1 MTKCSTAARFRST
14 CSIPAPTSG
23 SRNRRRTS
31 KARGNGER
39 LRCAIFNISY
49 CSSALF
55 QGMATSAEG
64 SKPAVKVFVATTVML
79 TFISFWR
86 ASAIVLADLASSA
99 YYAGGD
105 AEKVI
110 GKSAPWFILGVM
122 LFSYAVRAL
131 YIESSSMFVRGG
143 VYRVVKEAM
152 GGTLAKFSVS
162 ALLFDYVLTGPISA
176 VSAGQ
181 YLAGFI
187 KDMGDYFHRPLH
199 FSDDHFAAGLAVLVV
214 FYFWWKNTQGMHESS
229 QKALQIMIITTVMVV
244 ILIIWCTI
252 TVLRAPIQLPPS
264 PLQPGVIPLNK
275 ESLGWLNGTWFAH
288 LTWIILFVGFGHS
301 VLAMSGEE
309 TLAQV
314 NREIEHPKLKN
325 LEKTGLVIFVYS
337 LLFTSLVSVFA
348 VMMIPDKVRPDYFA
362 NLIGGIAM
370 YLAGP
375 IVLKLLFHGFVVVVG
390 VLILAGAQNTSIVGA
405 NGVLNRVA
413 EDGVLTDWFQ
423 KPQPKYGTSYRIINM
438 IVGMQLLTIILS
450 KGNVYVLAGLY
461 AFGVIWSFALKSL
474 AVLVLRYTEP
484 ENRQWKVP
492 GNVHVGGKEV
502 PLGLILISAVLLITA
517 LVNLFTKSEATI
529 AGVTFSAV
537 FFALFTYSEHR
548 VAKERH
554 GKPENLDQFRVYGNQ
569 ELGSGALGV
578 RPGNILVAVRDPRNL
593 YYLRDVLRNTDTNR
607 QDVVVM
613 TARLYHREHS
623 FSGSAVVEASQV
635 FDHYEQELFTA
646 AVAVAEKEGKPVS
659 LLVVPATDV
668 FEAII
673 VTAQRL
679 DASRIVCGFSNKLT
693 PDEQAKS
700 LGDAWERLPEPRPRL
715 ILEIHE
721 PNGKI
726 HEYPLGPHAP
736 RMRTQDLELM
746 HKVWL
751 DITSDPK
758 YCGAHHYHIVA
769 VALEELRREL
779 NSDQRSEILQKLLD
793 EMHRDEA
800 PGRG

>member
-1 MTKCSTAARFRST
+1 MSS
-14 CSIPAPTSG
+14 SIPSI
-23 SRNRRRTS
+23 RR
-31 KARGNGER
+31 
-39 LRCAIFNISY
+39 
-49 CSSALF
+49 
-55 QGMATSAEG
+55 
-64 SKPAVKVFVATTVML
+64 PAVKVFVATTVML

-110 GKSAPWFILGVM
+110 GKSAPWFILAVM
-122 LFSYAVRAL
+122 LFSYCVRAL

-187 KDMGDYFHRPLH
+187 EDIGRYVHHPLAFSEDH
-199 FSDDHFAAGLAVLVV
+199 FSAGFAVLIVL
-214 FYFWWKNTQGMHESS
+214 YFWWKNIQGIHESS
-229 QKALQIMIITTVMVV
+229 EKALQIMIVTTVMVV

-252 TVLRAPIQLPPS
+252 TVFSAPVQLPPN
-264 PLQPGVIPLNK
+264 PLHPGIIPLNK
-275 ESLGWLNGTWFAH
+275 ESLGWLNGTWISH
-288 LTWIILFVGFGHS
+288 LTWIIMFVGFGHS

-337 LLFTSLVSVFA
+337 LLFTSLVSFFA
-348 VMMIPDKVRPDYFA
+348 VMIIPDKVRPDYFA

-370 YLAGP
+370 YLVGP
-375 IVLKLLFHGFVVVVG
+375 TVLKLFFHGFVVLVG

-423 KPQPKYGTSYRIINM
+423 KPQRRYGTSYRIINL
-438 IVGMQLLTIILS
+438 IVGLQLLTIILS
-450 KGNVYVLAGLY
+450 RGNVYLLAALY

-492 GNVHVGGKEV
+492 GNLHIGGREV
-502 PLGLILISAVLLITA
+502 PLGLIVISGVLLTTA

-537 FFALFTYSEHR
+537 FFAIFAYSEHR
-548 VAKERH
+548 VTKERH

-593 YYLRDVLRNTDTNR
+593 YYLRDILRTTDTIR

-646 AVAVAEKEGKPVS
+646 AVAAAEKEGKPVS

-679 DASRIVCGFSNKLT
+679 DSSRIVCGLSNKLT
-693 PDEQAKS
+693 SDEQAK
-700 LGDAWERLPEPRPRL
+700 LTGDAWERLPEPRPRL
-715 ILEIHE
+715 TLEVHE
-721 PNGKI
+721 RSGKI
-726 HEYPLGPHAP
+726 REFPLGPHAP
-736 RMRTQDLELM
+736 RMRPQDLELM
-746 HKVWL
+746 HNVWL
-751 DITSDPK
+751 DVTTDPK

-769 VALEELRREL
+769 LALEELRREL
-779 NSDQRSEILQKLLD
+779 KSDQRAEVLAKLLD
-793 EMHRDEA
+793 EMHRDESLKGETKG
-800 PGRG
+800 PDC

>member
-1 MTKCSTAARFRST
+1 M
-14 CSIPAPTSG
+14 
-23 SRNRRRTS
+23 RR
-31 KARGNGER
+31 
-39 LRCAIFNISY
+39 
-49 CSSALF
+49 
-55 QGMATSAEG
+55 
-64 SKPAVKVFVATTVML
+64 PAVKVFVATTVML

-110 GKSAPWFILGVM
+110 GKSAPWFILAVM
-122 LFSYAVRAL
+122 LFSYCVRAL

-181 YLAGFI
+181 YLAGFVEDI
-187 KDMGDYFHRPLH
+187 GKYVHHPLVFSEDH
-199 FSDDHFAAGLAVLVV
+199 FSAGFAILIVL
-214 FYFWWKNTQGMHESS
+214 YFWWKNIQGIHESS
-229 QKALQIMIITTVMVV
+229 QKALQIMIVTTVMVV

-252 TVLRAPIQLPPS
+252 TVFSAPVQLPPN
-264 PLQPGVIPLNK
+264 PLHPGVVPLNK
-275 ESLGWLNGTWFAH
+275 ESLGWLNGNWISHF
-288 LTWIILFVGFGHS
+288 TWIIMFVGFGHS

-325 LEKTGLVIFVYS
+325 LEKTGLVIFIYS
-337 LLFTSLVSVFA
+337 LLFTSLVSFFA
-348 VMMIPDKVRPDYFA
+348 VMIIPDKVRPDYFA
-362 NLIGGIAM
+362 NLIGGIAI
-370 YLAGP
+370 YLVGP
-375 IVLKLLFHGFVVVVG
+375 TVLKLFFHGFVVLVG

-423 KPQPKYGTSYRIINM
+423 KPQTRYGTSYRIINL

-450 KGNVYVLAGLY
+450 RGNVYVLAGLY

-492 GNVHVGGKEV
+492 GNVHIGGREV

-537 FFALFTYSEHR
+537 FFAIFTYSEHR

-593 YYLRDVLRNTDTNR
+593 YYLRDILRTTDTAR

-673 VTAQRL
+673 VTAHRL
-679 DASRIVCGFSNKLT
+679 DSSRIVCGVSNKLT
-693 PDEQAKS
+693 SDEQAK
-700 LGDAWERLPEPRPRL
+700 LTGDAWERLPEPRPRL
-715 ILEIHE
+715 TLEVHE
-721 PNGKI
+721 ANGRI
-726 HEYPLGPHAP
+726 REYPLGPHSP
-736 RMRTQDLELM
+736 RMRPQDLELM
-746 HKVWL
+746 HNVWL

-758 YCGAHHYHIVA
+758 YCGAHHYHVVA

-779 NSDQRSEILQKLLD
+779 NSDQRAEVLAKLLD
-793 EMHRDEA
+793 EMHRDENLKGETK
-800 PGRG
+800 PPDC

>member
-1 MTKCSTAARFRST
+1 LSSSLQNVRRPAA
-14 CSIPAPTSG
+14 
-23 SRNRRRTS
+23 
-31 KARGNGER
+31 
-39 LRCAIFNISY
+39 
-49 CSSALF
+49 
-55 QGMATSAEG
+55 
-64 SKPAVKVFVATTVML
+64 KVFVATTVML

-86 ASAIVLADLASSA
+86 AAAIVLSDLASSA

-110 GKSAPWFILGVM
+110 GRSAPWFILAVM

-187 KDMGDYFHRPLH
+187 EDIGNYLH
-199 FSDDHFAAGLAVLVV
+199 HPMTFSEDHFAAVFAVVIVL
-214 FYFWWKNTQGMHESS
+214 YFWWKNVQGIHESS
-229 QKALQIMIITTVMVV
+229 EKALQIMAITTVMVV
-244 ILIIWCTI
+244 ILIGWCTI
-252 TVLRAPIQLPPS
+252 TVFRVPIQIPPN
-264 PLQPGVIPLNK
+264 PFHPGVMKLNK
-275 ESLGWLNGTWFAH
+275 ESLGWLYGTPLAH
-288 LTWIILFVGFGHS
+288 ITWIIMFVGFGHS

-337 LLFTSLVSVFA
+337 LMFTSLVSFFA
-348 VMMIPDKVRPDYFA
+348 VMIIPNSVRPNYFA
-362 NLIGGIAM
+362 NLIGGITM
-370 YLAGP
+370 YLVGP
-375 IVLKLLFHGFVVVVG
+375 MTLKLIFHAFVVIVG

-413 EDGVLTDWFQ
+413 EDGVLTGWFQ
-423 KPQPKYGTSYRIINM
+423 KPHTKYGTSYRIINL
-438 IVGMQLLTIILS
+438 IVAMQLLTILAS
-450 KGNVYVLAGLY
+450 LGNVYVLAALY

-484 ENRQWKVP
+484 ENREWKVP
-492 GNVHVGGKEV
+492 GNLHVAGREIPV
-502 PLGLILISAVLLITA
+502 GLLIISAILLMTA
-517 LVNLFTKSEATI
+517 IVNLFTKSEATI
-529 AGVTFSAV
+529 AGVTFSLA
-537 FFALFTYSEHR
+537 FFAIFTYSEHR
-548 VAKERH
+548 VARERH
-554 GKPENLDQFRVYGNQ
+554 GKPENLDQFRIYGNQ

-593 YYLRDVLRNTDTNR
+593 YYLRDVLRGTDTLR

-613 TARLYHREHS
+613 TSRLYHREHS
-623 FSGSAVVEASQV
+623 FSGSAVLDATQV

-668 FEAII
+668 FESIV

-679 DASRIVCGFSNKLT
+679 DSSRIVCGRSNKLST
-693 PDEQAKS
+693 DEQAK
-700 LGDAWERLPEPRPRL
+700 LTGDAWERLPEPRPRL
-715 ILEIHE
+715 ALEIHA
-721 PNGKI
+721 PTGSV
-726 HEYPLGPHAP
+726 HEYPLGPHTP
-736 RMRTQDLELM
+736 RLRPEDLELM

-758 YCGAHHYHIVA
+758 YAGAHHYHIVA
-769 VALEELRREL
+769 LALEELRREL
-779 NSDQRSEILQKLLD
+779 NSPERAALLAKLLD
-793 EMHRDEA
+793 EMHED
-800 PGRG
+800 PPPS